1 VEKEIPPS
9 LILYYEINRIL
20 VIKALIMATTK
31 YVKPTESELEILGV
45 LWARGL
51 ASVRE
56 VHEELAKSKDVG
68 YTTTLKLM
76 QIMHEKGL
84 VKRDDSVKT
93 HIYQAI
99 VSREKTQKH
108 LLGRMINGL
117 FGGSPTQLVIQALG
131 NYKAS
136 EEEIEEIQQLLNN
149 LKKQ

>member
-1 VEKEIPPS
+1 
-9 LILYYEINRIL
+9 
-20 VIKALIMATTK
+20 MAATK
-31 YVKPTESELEILGV
+31 YIKPTESELEILQV
-45 LWARGL
+45 LWTRGL

-56 VHEELAKSKDVG
+56 VHEELALTKDVG

-93 HIYQAI
+93 HIYQAA

-108 LLGRMINGL
+108 LLGKMIDGL
-117 FGGSPTQLVIQALG
+117 FGGSSTQLVLQALG
-131 NYKAS
+131 NHKAS
-136 EEEIEEIQQLLNN
+136 AQELEEIQHLLNN

>member
-1 VEKEIPPS
+1 
-9 LILYYEINRIL
+9 
-20 VIKALIMATTK
+20 MATTK

-45 LWARGL
+45 LWEKGL

-56 VHEELAKSKDVG
+56 VHEELARTKDVG

-136 EEEIEEIQQLLNN
+136 AEEIEEIQQLLNN